1 MTETELSEN
10 ALISAPK
17 LSNLLQCECKE
28 MLMAKRTLKDRFES
42 IDDKSEASEEEEI
55 WDNIRLLLVLSRVS
69 IVILTV
75 LVSEIFEETYLSG
88 LSLALWAPI
97 IGIPL
102 FFLVTALISIG
113 DRSFKNSDTLM
124 DKLDEKAK
132 ESVVRSH

>member
-1 MTETELSEN
+1 
-10 ALISAPK
+10 
-17 LSNLLQCECKE
+17 
-28 MLMAKRTLKDRFES
+28 MAKRTLKDRFES

-75 LVSEIFEETYLSG
+75 LVSEVFEETYISG

-102 FFLVTALISIG
+102 FFLFTALISIG